1 MRILHTSDWHLGHKL
16 FGRHRDS
23 EFASFL
29 DWLSDLISKQRIDV
43 LIVAGDLFDSQAPS
57 NRNQALYYS
66 FLSSVS
72 HSCCKHIVITAG
84 NHDSPTLL
92 DAPKEL
98 LKALDIHVIA
108 RVPENLEQELVLI
121 RNSDGTPQL
130 MVLAVPYL
138 RDRDIR
144 LSEANESRDA
154 KQHKLLRGVY
164 QHYAAI
170 CQLAEEKQKT
180 LPEKIPVIATGH
192 LFCKGGKTREGDGIR
207 ELYVGNLIHIGLD
220 CFPDSIDYLALGH
233 LHSAQLVGKQ
243 INRRYSGSP
252 LAMNFEDA
260 VEEKVVLLVDFNG
273 KTTIT
278 ETVVPCFQRLRRIS
292 GDIEEI
298 LSELH
303 SLATQEES
311 ILLEIHY
318 KGLLLID
325 DLQEQIYSV
334 IDGTKLE
341 VLRIQ
346 NKRMYDY
353 VLQQSSEI
361 KSLNELTPEQ
371 VFLQCLSTHQVPE
384 SQRNELLSD
393 FTQVLSSIADQDSQ
407 TDSKQ

>member
-16 FGRHRDS
+16 FGRQRDT

-29 DWLSDLISKQRIDV
+29 HWLSDLISEQNIDV

-57 NRNQALYYS
+57 NKSLSLYYS

-72 HSCCKHIVITAG
+72 DSCCKHIVITAG

-92 DAPKEL
+92 DAPKAL
-98 LKALDIHVIA
+98 LKALNIHVIA
-108 RVPENLEQELVLI
+108 SVPENLEEELVLI
-121 RNSDGTPQL
+121 ENSIGEPQL
-130 MVLAVPYL
+130 MILAVPYL

-144 LSEANESRDA
+144 LSEASESSDA
-154 KQHKLLRGVY
+154 KQQKLLHGIY
-164 QHYAAI
+164 EHYTAI
-170 CQLAEEKQKT
+170 CLLAEEKQKT
-180 LPEKIPVIATGH
+180 LPTRIPVIATGH

-220 CFPDSIDYLALGH
+220 CFPDTIDYLALGH

-243 INRRYSGSP
+243 NNRRYSGSP
-252 LAMNFEDA
+252 LAMSFEDA
-260 VEEKVVLLVDFNG
+260 AEEKVVLLVDINEE
-273 KTTIT
+273 ISIN
-278 ETVVPCFQRLRRIS
+278 ETVVPCFQKLRRIS

-298 LSELH
+298 LSELQ
-303 SLATQEES
+303 SLAMQEES

-325 DLQEQIYSV
+325 DLQEQIYSA
-334 IDGTKLE
+334 IEGTELE

-346 NKRMYDY
+346 NKRMFDY

-361 KSLNELTPEQ
+361 KSLDELTPEQ

-384 SQRNELLSD
+384 NQQDELLAD
-393 FTQVLSSIADQDSQ
+393 FTQVLSLIADHDQKPDSTQ
-407 TDSKQ
+407 